1 MGEAEIKEGTFPDV
15 DKLLACSAVQQSAD
29 RRGMDDLA
37 RRTCAHLQL
46 ELFSMMPPSQTQS
59 SGPAGGIFP
68 AYC

>member
-1 MGEAEIKEGTFPDV
+1 MGEAEIKEGTFRDV
-15 DKLLACSAVQQSAD
+15 DEFLACSAVQQSAD

-46 ELFSMMPPSQTQS
+46 ELFSMMPPSQTRS
-59 SGPAGGIFP
+59 SGPAGSVSH